1 MSKSVYEMP
10 LLLYRDCQGRP
21 LGDQFFGCGCNG
33 RKKRQ
38 AEDEQGEESE
48 EEMEEFGITET
59 DGVRKSVSRRKN
71 GQ

>member
-1 MSKSVYEMP
+1 MP

-38 AEDEQGEESE
+38 AEDEQGEDKQTR
-48 EEMEEFGITET
+48 FL
-59 DGVRKSVSRRKN
+59 DR
-71 GQ
+71 